1 MGILWGEW
9 KEWEWRLLLRSWPSH
24 RIHWHN
30 QCRGPRW
37 KLWEFVGLGHI
48 WPPLTFISI
57 LSSPMSSFIFHSSA
71 YDNNDPEATR
81 FFVTEDSENGALVR
95 CVQSIDEYNQGAF
108 IFKVLSY
115 SRVLPSGRQSH
126 CPYRCAT
133 PQILLLIPL
142 LTYMISWHQLVVS
155 TNTW

>member
-1 MGILWGEW
+1 
-9 KEWEWRLLLRSWPSH
+9 
-24 RIHWHN
+24 
-30 QCRGPRW
+30 
-37 KLWEFVGLGHI
+37 
-48 WPPLTFISI
+48 
-57 LSSPMSSFIFHSSA
+57 MSSIIFHSNV

-115 SRVLPSGRQSH
+115 LRVLPSSQQSH
-126 CPYRCAT
+126 YPYMCAT

-142 LTYMISWHQLVVS
+142 LTYMIS
-155 TNTW
+155 